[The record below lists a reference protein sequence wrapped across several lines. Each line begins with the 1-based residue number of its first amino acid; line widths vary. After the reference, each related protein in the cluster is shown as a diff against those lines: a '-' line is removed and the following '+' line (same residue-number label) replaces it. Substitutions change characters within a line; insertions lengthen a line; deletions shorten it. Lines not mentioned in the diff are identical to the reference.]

1 MPDARSPS
9 HSHLLTHTDNRP
21 MYISPTP
28 DDRLTQDIGLVLAE
42 LPLDPQLGRMLLASA
57 RSLPS
62 HPAASGRPAPDS
74 TGTARASSAGEA
86 DGTHEGGTV
95 GGLEEAGFSG
105 RREALGL
112 CSEEVA
118 TLAALLSV
126 PHLWVASRGAHRA
139 QVRVLCVVAVGAGGC
154 AE

>member
-1 MPDARSPS
+1 
-9 HSHLLTHTDNRP
+9 
-21 MYISPTP
+21 MYTPPTP
-28 DDRLTQDIGLVLAE
+28 GDRLTQDIGLVLAE

-62 HPAASGRPAPDS
+62 HPATSGRPDS
-74 TGTARASSAGEA
+74 TGTARASSAREA
-86 DGTHEGGTV
+86 DGTREGGTA

-112 CSEEVA
+112 CSDEVA

-139 QVRVLCVVAVGAGGC
+139 QVRMLCVAGGRC
-154 AE
+154 WGLRRVIPKVQA